1 MSSKNIK
8 KPVEPVKYERIFTY
22 DDCVVVW
29 RYDSSKTNSGPYEV
43 EMKYP
48 KKKGK

>member
-1 MSSKNIK
+1 MSSKNNK
-8 KPVEPVKYERIFTY
+8 KPPEPIKYERTFTY
-22 DDCVVVW
+22 DDCIVVW

>member
-1 MSSKNIK
+1 MSSKNNK
-8 KPVEPVKYERIFTY
+8 KPSEPIKYERTFTY
-22 DDCVVVW
+22 DDCIVVW